1 MGFPDFRRYKI
12 FPKIVFLQIP
22 LVEVV
27 LISKFSCCQVD
38 RASAG
43 TSGAGDGGGE
53 SDDVHSP
60 HLLQCGGLG
69 LSPKTSEE
77 TETELLTF
85 SNKAS
90 P

>member
-43 TSGAGDGGGE
+43 ASGAGDGGGE
-53 SDDVHSP
+53 SDDVHPP

-69 LSPKTSEE
+69 RQQPQVTLDKTHFLHFQ
-77 TETELLTF
+77 TKPG
-85 SNKAS
+85 N
-90 P
+90 